1 MWHGPVF
8 ICTLLFRRPPMMTGE
23 SPRYGSSEK
32 GPSASHGSVIFCE
45 VVLCSK
51 LRYPN
56 CEVAVSFYSRTTN
69 GLITTC
75 TLASVKYCTLYT
87 TGTRSTLYLDT
98 GISEAAGKVTV
109 SLYTIQWRAKV
120 WINEVHAC
128 GYREKHV
135 YISPCVWW

>member
-1 MWHGPVF
+1 MWQGPVF
-8 ICTLLFRRPPMMTGE
+8 ICTSLFLRPPMMTGE

-45 VVLCSK
+45 AVLCSK

-56 CEVAVSFYSRTTN
+56 CEVVVSFYRRTTQI
-69 GLITTC
+69 LVTIC
-75 TLASVKYCTLYT
+75 TYIHTHTYVHTYISHCAYIIGTVYCT
-87 TGTRSTLYLDT
+87 YLDT

-109 SLYTIQWRAKV
+109 SLNAIQWRAKV

-128 GYREKHV
+128 GYQGND
-135 YISPCVWW
+135 